1 MTPKWRIKKEHLR
14 EDGCFAFGGGAKPMH
29 EQGDMPQE
37 AVQGVT
43 PVDENVPFGLRNAR
57 AGVTDISRL
66 PYDEMQ
72 TRIAQGSPSM
82 QGEPEADVLPQMP
95 ISEQPQVQQP
105 AMGQLEQ
112 GITNEATIQGKIA
125 NQQAAAYRQQA
136 IDQQRI
142 QQESQLKLQEL
153 DSRRNALIQHMEE
166 NPVDANRYMNSKSS
180 LGKASTAIGLILGG
194 IGGGL
199 DKTRGNIA
207 LEFLQ
212 KNISNEIEAQKA
224 NRNSEMSLLGQLDKQ
239 YGNQQDAERMLQSVL
254 TSQLANKINQAAAAS
269 GDKLAQARAQQA
281 IGQLQAQSGM
291 ALQSMAKE
299 QVAQKL
305 YAEGKDPLDYGIQV
319 DDKMRERAV
328 PGHGLASSSAAATKL
343 RDEILPAYEQSK
355 QGIAQL
361 RKLAGKPLSSL
372 NPVDRS
378 LAAQQQNLIV
388 GAMRIALTG
397 PGAMTESER
406 DLARSIV
413 ANPTDLFT
421 IGAEKKLTQ
430 LQTMLDKDV
439 AARLKLSGIKSKLGQ
454 AEPKQA
460 TQFKTFKPSK

>member
-1 MTPKWRIKKEHLR
+1 MAGKWRIKKEHLR
-14 EDGCFAFGGGAKPMH
+14 EDGCFAFGG
-29 EQGDMPQE
+29 
-37 AVQGVT
+37 AVDPT
-43 PVDENVPFGLRNAR
+43 AVDENVPFALRNAR
-57 AGVTDISRL
+57 AGVTDISKL

-72 TRIAQGSPSM
+72 ARIAQGAPTA
-82 QGEPEADVLPQMP
+82 QGAPEVMPPVDVPPQMP
-95 ISEQPQVQQP
+95 ISEQPQQP
-105 AMGQLEQ
+105 MQPSQMEQ
-112 GITNEATIQGKIA
+112 GIRNEAAAQSQIA
-125 NQQAAAYRQQA
+125 RQQAAAYDQQA
-136 IDQQRI
+136 QEQQRV

-153 DSRRNALIQHMEE
+153 DSRRNALVQHMED
-166 NPVDANRYMNSKSS
+166 NPIDANRYMNTKSS
-180 LGKASTAIGLILGG
+180 LGKASTAIGLLLGG

-199 DKTRGNIA
+199 NRTGQNVA

-212 KNISNEIEAQKA
+212 KNIAADIEAQKA

-254 TSQLANKINQAAAAS
+254 TSQLANKINQAAVAS
-269 GDKLAQARAQQA
+269 GDKLAQSRAQQA